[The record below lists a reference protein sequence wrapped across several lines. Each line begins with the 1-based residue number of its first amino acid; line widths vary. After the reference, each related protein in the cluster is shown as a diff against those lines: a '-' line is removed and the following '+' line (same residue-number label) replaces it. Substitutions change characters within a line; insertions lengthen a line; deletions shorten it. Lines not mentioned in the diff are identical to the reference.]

1 MILKSKLKV
10 VQPILIKEVDFL
22 NSIPYVW
29 WAKEEVDR
37 INFNE
42 GLQFT
47 VVGKFSYCWLDLED
61 FKIQLSKQLNIKGD
75 CKIRLLRNRHILM
88 RFDRMEDFFN
98 VLAKKM
104 YYINARDGH
113 SYQMRPL
120 IYDAKFKMKE
130 EITQALA

>member
-120 IYDAKFKMKE
+120 IYDAKFKMDE
-130 EITQALA
+130 ETT